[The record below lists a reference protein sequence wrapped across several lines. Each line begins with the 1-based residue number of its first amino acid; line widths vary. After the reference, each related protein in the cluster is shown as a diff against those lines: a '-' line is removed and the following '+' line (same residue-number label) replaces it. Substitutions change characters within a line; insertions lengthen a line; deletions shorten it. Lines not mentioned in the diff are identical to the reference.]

1 MQENTVISD
10 NHLRIGHGWSWGGLI
25 GILIFFFLGS
35 NIPLALIGLCT
46 GLGYETLDDNSTMR
60 RNRWRENKRVNVTVS

>member
-25 GILIFFFLGS
+25 GILIFFFQFYSFIYWAVLGLS
-35 NIPLALIGLCT
+35 CSMQN
-46 GLGYETLDDNSTMR
+46 LDP
-60 RNRWRENKRVNVTVS
+60 

>member
-25 GILIFFFLGS
+25 GILIFFS
-35 NIPLALIGLCT
+35 NSIHSSIGLCWV
-46 GLGYETLDDNSTMR
+46 LVAACR
-60 RNRWRENKRVNVTVS
+60 I